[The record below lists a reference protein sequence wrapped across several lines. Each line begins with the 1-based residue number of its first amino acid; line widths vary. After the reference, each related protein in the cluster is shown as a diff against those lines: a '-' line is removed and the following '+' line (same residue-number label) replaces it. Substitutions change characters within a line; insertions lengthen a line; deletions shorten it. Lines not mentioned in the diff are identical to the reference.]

1 MDEAK
6 QLSVLQ
12 IVRRSCVRSLNAFN
26 LDDKYFAYSG
36 LATFAVGYVVYAALV
51 DPTGILSFDQQ
62 IVNFG
67 EKILQSTEIRRAR
80 IHEDDIVTA
89 FLTRGNTKYG
99 YNDQE
104 PVMKYIRSWKHYAY
118 VHGYRFG
125 RRRESERSSRTMG
138 R

>member
-26 LDDKYFAYSG
+26 LDDKYYAYSG

-67 EKILQSTEIRRAR
+67 EKIRAR
-80 IHEDDIVTA
+80 
-89 FLTRGNTKYG
+89 
-99 YNDQE
+99 
-104 PVMKYIRSWKHYAY
+104 RSEE
-118 VHGYRFG
+118 HGYTKTIL
-125 RRRESERSSRTMG
+125 SPLS
-138 R
+138 

>member
-12 IVRRSCVRSLNAFN
+12 IVRRSCVRSLNAN

-67 EKILQSTEIRRAR
+67 RRSFRAR
-80 IHEDDIVTA
+80 
-89 FLTRGNTKYG
+89 
-99 YNDQE
+99 
-104 PVMKYIRSWKHYAY
+104 RSEE
-118 VHGYRFG
+118 HGYTKTIL
-125 RRRESERSSRTMG
+125 SPLS
-138 R
+138 